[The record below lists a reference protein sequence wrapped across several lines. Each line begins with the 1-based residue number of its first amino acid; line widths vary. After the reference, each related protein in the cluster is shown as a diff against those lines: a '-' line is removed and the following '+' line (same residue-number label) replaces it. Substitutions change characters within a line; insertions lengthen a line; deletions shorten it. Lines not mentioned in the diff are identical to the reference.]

1 MSIRDSRFIV
11 NTDEKDD
18 HFIFTLPVTWNSRPY
33 EYAWAKQ
40 FATPNDVVLDS
51 ACGICHPFKFY
62 LADHCREVHACDLDN
77 RILSKEA
84 IYQDIVD
91 VFGKRVAESLPAHY
105 FDGVHYCRANLT
117 YLPYSNQ
124 KFDTVFCISVLEH
137 LEDPIMVQAF
147 REFHR
152 VLKDDGQLVLT
163 FDYPLINLERL
174 QQVLTEVGLQFSGD
188 VSFEM
193 PADVVYSDLYAPRLF
208 FFRALL
214 KKK

>member
-40 FATPNDVVLDS
+40 FANPNDVVLDS

-62 LADHCREVHACDLDN
+62 LADQCREVHACDLDN
-77 RILSKEA
+77 RILYKEA

-91 VFGKRVAESLPAHY
+91 VFGKRVADSLPAHY
-105 FDGVHYCRANLT
+105 FDGIHYCRANLT
-117 YLPYSNQ
+117 YLPYPNQ

-163 FDYPLINLERL
+163 FDYPLINLARL
-174 QQVLTEVGLQFSGD
+174 QQVLAEVGLQFSSD

>member
-11 NTDEKDD
+11 HSDQRDD
-18 HFIFTLPVTWNSRPY
+18 HFIFSLPATWNSRPY

-40 FATPNDVVLDS
+40 FANPNHVVLDS

-84 IYQDIVD
+84 IHQEIEE
-91 VFGKRVAESLPAHY
+91 VFGKAVADSLPTHY
-105 FDGVHYCRANLT
+105 FEGIHYCRANLT
-117 YLPYSNQ
+117 YLPYTNQ

-137 LEDPIMVQAF
+137 LEAPIMVQAF
-147 REFHR
+147 QEFKR
-152 VLKDDGQLVLT
+152 VLKDDGQIVLT

-174 QQVLTEVGLQFSGD
+174 EQVMEEVGLQFSGG
-188 VSFEM
+188 VSFDM
-193 PADVVYSDLYAPRLF
+193 PPDAVYSDLYSPRLF

-214 KKK
+214 RMK

>member
-40 FATPNDVVLDS
+40 FANPNDVVLDS
-51 ACGICHPFKFY
+51 ACGICHPF
-62 LADHCREVHACDLDN
+62 
-77 RILSKEA
+77 I
-84 IYQDIVD
+84 
-91 VFGKRVAESLPAHY
+91 FGKRVADRLPVHY
-105 FDGVHYCRANLT
+105 LDGIHYCRANLT
-117 YLPYSNQ
+117 YLSYSNQ
-124 KFDTVFCISVLEH
+124 KFDTISCISVLEH
-137 LEDPIMVQAF
+137 LEDPVMVQAF
-147 REFHR
+147 SEFHR

-163 FDYPLINLERL
+163 FDYPLINLARL
-174 QQVLTEVGLQFSGD
+174 QQVLAEVGLQFSGD

-193 PADVVYSDLYAPRLF
+193 PTDVVYSDLYAPRLF